1 MGVYQPGYLVVGE
14 GHEPLLTVRPKWVC
28 ALGRRR
34 TRDCTCPP
42 RLPRS
47 PGGGG
52 GMEDVVNARNAL
64 PPLVECVVNSLRK
77 KKRRERGF

>member
-52 GMEDVVNARNAL
+52 MEDVVNARNAL